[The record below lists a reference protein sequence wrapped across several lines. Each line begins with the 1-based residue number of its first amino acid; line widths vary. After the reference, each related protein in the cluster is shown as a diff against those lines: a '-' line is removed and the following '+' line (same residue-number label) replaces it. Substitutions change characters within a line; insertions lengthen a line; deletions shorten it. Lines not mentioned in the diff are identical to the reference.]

1 MGLFSRDDRRG
12 FWREMKESRSGGS
25 ANSLNNPSTPLS
37 SDSIV
42 AVLGTGFTTDAGVNV
57 GETNAMRLT
66 AAYRAVQVIA
76 GTVASLPRNV
86 YLSGPPNLEGAV
98 DKTIVNS
105 PLLQQ
110 PYPDMTGYEWVELI
124 CTHLLLWG
132 NAFCLKVPNQLG
144 TEIVRLLPLLPYD
157 VTPQRRLLPD
167 GQAYGPKV
175 YQMSPRIGG
184 GYLTDDEILHI
195 PGLGYDGIRGL
206 SPVALCRQA
215 FGLGIAAEEA
225 ASRLYGNGNLLGGV
239 LQTDQKLNQDQ
250 ADQIK
255 LRWRERISG
264 LARAHEVAVLDQGMR
279 FQPVAMP
286 ARDAQFLESRDFQT
300 SEVARIFGV
309 PPHLLM
315 DLDKTSSW
323 GQGVAEQSLGF
334 VRFTLGFW
342 LKRLEERI
350 DMGVLPPGQHFEFDF
365 RGLLRGDTAARY
377 QSYLT
382 GLAGKFLTPNEVR
395 RWEGLPPIPGGD
407 DIVDVQAPT
416 MSPAAVAPKADTSGK
431 APKGV

>member
-1 MGLFSRDDRRG
+1 MR
-12 FWREMKESRSGGS
+12 ESRSGGS
-25 ANSLNNPSTPLS
+25 GNSLNNPSTPLS

-66 AAYRAVQVIA
+66 AAYRSVQVIA

-86 YLSGPPNLEGAV
+86 YDSDPPNV
-98 DKTIVNS
+98 DGSVDRQVIPF
-105 PLLQQ
+105 PLMQQ
-110 PYPDMTGYEWVELI
+110 PYPDMTGYEWVELVL
-124 CTHLLLWG
+124 THLLLWG
-132 NAFCLKVPNQLG
+132 NAFCLKIPDQLG
-144 TEIVRLLPLLPYD
+144 NVVRLLPMLPYD
-157 VTPQRRLLPD
+157 VTPQRRLLPN

-215 FGLGIAAEEA
+215 YGLGIAAEEA

-239 LQTDQKLNQDQ
+239 LQTDQKLNDDQ
-250 ADQIK
+250 ANSMK

-264 LARAHEVAVLDQGMR
+264 LARAHEVAILDAGLK

-286 ARDAQFLESRDFQT
+286 ARDAQFLESRQFQI
-300 SEVARIFGV
+300 SEVARIYGV

-334 VRFTLGFW
+334 VRFTLNFW
-342 LKRLEERI
+342 LKRIEERI
-350 DMGVLPPGQHFEFDF
+350 DFGVLPAGQHFEFDF
-365 RGLLRGDTAARY
+365 RGLLRGDTSARY
-377 QSYLT
+377 QAYLT

-395 RWEGLPPIPGGD
+395 RWEGLAPIDGGD
-407 DIVDVQAPT
+407 TVIDIAAPQP
-416 MSPAAVAPKADTSGK
+416 SAAMVAPKADSSGK
-431 APKGV
+431 DPKGL